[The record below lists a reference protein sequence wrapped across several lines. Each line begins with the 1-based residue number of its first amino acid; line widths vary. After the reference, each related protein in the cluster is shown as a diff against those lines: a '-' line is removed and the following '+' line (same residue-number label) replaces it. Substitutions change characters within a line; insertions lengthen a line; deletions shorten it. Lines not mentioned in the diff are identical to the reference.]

1 MYHMY
6 ICVHIYVYT
15 KWVMLKGQKNTKERK
30 KIKTRGIVECFMKN
44 YSSFS
49 WLLKIDEMSVG
60 RGRSR
65 TEMKEE
71 ERDL

>member
-1 MYHMY
+1 MCTY
-6 ICVHIYVYT
+6 ICIYEVSNAKRT
-15 KWVMLKGQKNTKERK
+15 KNTKERK

-49 WLLKIDEMSVG
+49 WLLKMDEMSVG